1 MRAEILNCFIT
12 STESAI
18 RSVAGVHPRQGRAR
32 IKGPDDASYDV
43 SGVVG
48 ITGRVQ
54 GLVVLSFREAPA
66 LEVVSRFLGE
76 RMDKVDDQVLDAVGE
91 LANIVA
97 GGAKKALVEADY
109 DMKISVPSVIRGRG
123 HRIWKPGNIPCFEIP
138 FEIGTGP
145 FAVELCL
152 KSEE

>member
-1 MRAEILNCFIT
+1 MKAEILNCFI
-12 STESAI
+12 SATVSVL

-32 IKGPDDASYDV
+32 IKKADDASYDI

-48 ITGRVQ
+48 LTGQVQ

-66 LEVVSRFLGE
+66 LEVVGRFLGE
-76 RMDKVDDQVLDAVGE
+76 PVSKVDDQVLDAVGE

-97 GGAKKALVEADY
+97 GGAKKALVDAEY
-109 DMKISVPSVIRGRG
+109 DLKISIPSVIRGRD
-123 HRIWKPGNIPCFEIP
+123 HKIWKPTSIPCFEIP
-138 FEIGTGP
+138 FEIGSGP

-152 KSEE
+152 KSEA